1 VSLLFR
7 QSRAAELPLKP
18 DFVKTAYIGLGS
30 NLGDSLQVLQQA
42 WKTLGEQPGIHLA
55 ALSGPYR
62 TEPVG
67 MISNHRFINAAGALQ
82 TTLPPG
88 DLLQTLLQVENLFGR
103 IRSAAKGHYQDR
115 ILDFDLLL
123 YDDILL
129 EQGDLVVP
137 HPELQRRLFVL
148 YPLSEIAP
156 EYAHPGLQRTVA
168 ELLAELVQVP
178 DQPGVEKV
186 SWPLFA
192 GNTAAR
198 DESGRFR

>member
-1 VSLLFR
+1 M
-7 QSRAAELPLKP
+7 
-18 DFVKTAYIGLGS
+18 KTAYIGLGS

-42 WKTLGEQPGIHLA
+42 WQTLGRRPGIHLA
-55 ALSGPYR
+55 GLSGPYR

-67 MISNHRFINAAGALQ
+67 MISNHSFINAAGALQ

-88 DLLQTLLQVENLFGR
+88 ELLQSLLHVEDMFGR
-103 IRSAAKGHYQDR
+103 TRSAEKGQYQDR

-123 YDDILL
+123 YGDLLL

-156 EYAHPGLQRTVA
+156 EYTHPCLQRTVA
-168 ELLAELVQVP
+168 DLLAELARLP

-186 SWPLFA
+186 AWPPVQAVSLP
-192 GNTAAR
+192 NMTAADVQR
-198 DESGRFR
+198 EI

>member
-1 VSLLFR
+1 
-7 QSRAAELPLKP
+7 
-18 DFVKTAYIGLGS
+18 
-30 NLGDSLQVLQQA
+30 
-42 WKTLGEQPGIHLA
+42 
-55 ALSGPYR
+55 
-62 TEPVG
+62 

-88 DLLQTLLQVENLFGR
+88 DLLRTLLRVETLFGR
-103 IRSAAKGHYQDR
+103 TRSAAKGHYQDR

-129 EQGDLVVP
+129 AQGDLVVP
-137 HPELQRRLFVL
+137 HPELQHRLFVL

-156 EYAHPGLQRTVA
+156 EYIHPGLQRTVA

-186 SWPLFA
+186 SWSPFSA
-192 GNTAAR
+192 KIAAR
-198 DESGRFR
+198 DKSGRFQ